1 MDKEDDLTSR
11 LNKLLEKQEKLKKR
25 RVKSKPKK
33 AVLKKSVAEEI
44 KPINKSK
51 PAVKKTGSIK
61 ESNSKIKMVKEKK
74 SAKKTKTLLPVNEKK
89 IKSGSNLKSKF
100 MSLFK
105 RSTPTNKV
113 KPTAKEIINKTK
125 QEKIGGTITKETKPI
140 EIKKSTTKEKRKTT
154 ENKSVNKNET
164 SKTKGATTEEL
175 IIPLKKKCAKKSEN
189 KLLETITVSEVM
201 KRPEVMDIE
210 SPVVEVVRM
219 FSEKKCNGIF
229 ISKKEKIAGLIIL
242 QDILEVLMKKK
253 KIVKLKA
260 GDIMKD
266 FVGMNKG
273 DNLSKAILSMHV
285 HRSNCV
291 AVMDHKNVVGVVTRS
306 RILNK
311 LAKNIF
317 ATEDNEIIGNIIE
330 TKVDRLLDLLKKKET
345 NMKELEAK
353 LDIDGEKIEEWLEIL
368 KIHKIIKY
376 KKSLFGKMQVEYVK

>member
-1 MDKEDDLTSR
+1 
-11 LNKLLEKQEKLKKR
+11 
-25 RVKSKPKK
+25 
-33 AVLKKSVAEEI
+33 
-44 KPINKSK
+44 
-51 PAVKKTGSIK
+51 
-61 ESNSKIKMVKEKK
+61 
-74 SAKKTKTLLPVNEKK
+74 
-89 IKSGSNLKSKF
+89 

-113 KPTAKEIINKTK
+113 KPTAKEVINKTK
-125 QEKIGGTITKETKPI
+125 QEKTGGTITKETKPI
-140 EIKKSTTKEKRKTT
+140 EIKKSTAKEKGTLVRKDGASFSKKMNETT
-154 ENKSVNKNET
+154 ENKPVNKNKT
-164 SKTKGATTEEL
+164 SETKGATTKEL
-175 IIPLKKKCAKKSEN
+175 VVPLKKKGAKKSEN

-201 KRPEVMDIE
+201 KRPEVMDIG

-242 QDILEVLMKKK
+242 PDILEVLTKKK

-260 GDIMKD
+260 GDILKD

-345 NMKELEAK
+345 YL
-353 LDIDGEKIEEWLEIL
+353 IL
-368 KIHKIIKY
+368 I
-376 KKSLFGKMQVEYVK
+376 